1 MRVLFTPSG
10 RNHFL
15 RAVTFIDSED
25 ASAAGSFR
33 KKAEKTLSRLKRF
46 PGSGT
51 ALPEFPDLP
60 FREVAIAPCRF
71 IYRVKQKTVWIVAVW
86 HGARLQEKHT
96 EKDIA

>member
-15 RAVTFIDSED
+15 AAINFIDSED
-25 ASAAGSFR
+25 THAARAFR
-33 KKAEKTLSRLKRF
+33 KKAEKTLLRLKRF
-46 PGSGT
+46 SGSGM

-60 FREVAIAPCRF
+60 FREVAIGPCRF

-86 HGARLQEKHT
+86 HSIRLPKNPT
-96 EKDIA
+96 EKEIA

>member
-15 RAVTFIDSED
+15 AAISFIDSEGTH
-25 ASAAGSFR
+25 AAGVFR

-46 PGSGT
+46 PRSGT

-60 FREVAIAPCRF
+60 FREVAIAPCRV

-86 HGARLQEKHT
+86 HSARLLRKPT
-96 EKDIA
+96 EKEIA

>member
-1 MRVLFTPSG
+1 LRVLFTPSG

-15 RAVTFIDSED
+15 AAISFIDSED
-25 ASAAGSFR
+25 THAAGAFR
-33 KKAEKTLSRLKRF
+33 KKAEKTLSRLRKF
-46 PGSGT
+46 PRSGT

-86 HGARLQEKHT
+86 HSTRLPKNPT
-96 EKDIA
+96 EKEIA